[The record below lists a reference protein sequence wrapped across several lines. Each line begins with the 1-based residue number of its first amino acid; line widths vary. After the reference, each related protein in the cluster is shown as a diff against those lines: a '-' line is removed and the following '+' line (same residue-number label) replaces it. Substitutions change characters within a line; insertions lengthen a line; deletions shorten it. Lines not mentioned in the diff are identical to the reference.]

1 MIQFILDLTLKV
13 KGINKYSY
21 FVDKFSC
28 DFLQSQIDWTP
39 RAGFELKFSIGF
51 FSNVFAILV
60 NVPVTR
66 CKYIFDNIVNGH
78 TKSDIIIQFK
88 NSSFVGCSWN
98 KILKLFCTKMKKI
111 NTISKVR
118 IRIWFF
124 HLNETRLFH

>member
-1 MIQFILDLTLKV
+1 MIQFILDWTWKV

-21 FVDKFSC
+21 FVDKFSS
-28 DFLQSQIDWTP
+28 DFLQSKIDWTP
-39 RAGFELKFSIGF
+39 RAGFELKFSVGF

-66 CKYIFDNIVNGH
+66 SKYIFDNVVNGH
-78 TKSDIIIQFK
+78 MKSDMIIQFK

-98 KILKLFCTKMKKI
+98 KILKLFFTKMKKT
-111 NTISKVR
+111 NTISKIKIW
-118 IRIWFF
+118 IRFF